1 MGKIGWGAII
11 VALVVSSAMFL
22 WYMAKFLFYLAQIIF
37 TLLVFLVRL
46 FIAFLVLLKDWT
58 NEYLERRRAATR
70 AAARSS
76 HGARTAR
83 MVKRSRT
90 ATTALRP
97 KLPNRPRLRRRDG

>member
-1 MGKIGWGAII
+1 MGKIGWGALII
-11 VALVVSSAMFL
+11 AIVVGSVLFA
-22 WYMAKFLFYLAQIIF
+22 WYLIQFLFYLAQIIF

-70 AAARSS
+70 VAARPSR
-76 HGARTAR
+76 GTRTAR

>member
-70 AAARSS
+70 AAARPKRAA
-76 HGARTAR
+76 HQRRRTAIPALTR
-83 MVKRSRT
+83 PTPPKRPT
-90 ATTALRP
+90 
-97 KLPNRPRLRRRDG
+97 LRRKAK